1 VTVTVEEPSEMP
13 GLSGLYVLIEN
24 PLVASAAPTVAG
36 TTALTIVAAI
46 HSDVTAEINFFIC
59 NNSFL

>member
-1 VTVTVEEPSEMP
+1 MS
-13 GLSGLYVLIEN
+13 YVLIAK
-24 PLVASAAPTVAG
+24 PLEASAAPTVAG
-36 TTALTIVAAI
+36 TTALTSDAAI